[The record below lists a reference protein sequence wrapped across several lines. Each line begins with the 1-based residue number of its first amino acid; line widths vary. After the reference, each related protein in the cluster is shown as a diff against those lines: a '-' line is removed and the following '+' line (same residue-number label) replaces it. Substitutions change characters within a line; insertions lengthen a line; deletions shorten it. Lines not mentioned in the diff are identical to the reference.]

1 MGSSDSSTAI
11 VAGAVVGAFVGA
23 LLIALLVITVMA
35 LTFMKHRKT
44 KPEGSFAAALLI
56 NTLANQKPYEL

>member
-44 KPEGSFAAALLI
+44 KPEGSFVPALLI

>member
-23 LLIALLVITVMA
+23 LLIALLVIAVMA

-44 KPEGSFAAALLI
+44 KPEGSFAAALLM
-56 NTLANQKPYEL
+56 NALANQKPYEL

>member
-23 LLIALLVITVMA
+23 LLIALLVIAVMA

-44 KPEGSFAAALLI
+44 KPEGSLLI